1 MRHHTIAIR
10 ITARP
15 AREPAVSLDTHS
27 RDATFWRDH
36 DRAQVDPTAL
46 MRLNR
51 SSIPKLREALLAFL
65 PEGRAIPEHAWTVR
79 HRGILVLLWLHAVG
93 LTAFGIVQGFGVVQ
107 SVAEGGL
114 LAAIAVA
121 ANRPTL
127 KRSLRSSL
135 ASVGLVTSSAILV
148 QFWGGYIEGHFHF
161 FVMLAVIALY
171 EDWIPYLLAVLF
183 VAIEHGL
190 TGQFVPHAVYNHPD
204 AVSHPWQ
211 WGVIHAVFVLGE
223 SVALVSLW
231 RATERVRARADLV
244 LNSVGEGIVGLNLQR
259 EITFANSA
267 VATMTGYPV
276 EQLIGRHISQIV
288 ANADVASLDR
298 ERDTTPASAAPVT
311 RRGTD
316 TMVIRNN
323 GTPFPADSVSYPIV
337 EHDVMVGSV
346 LTLKDERFRKRA
358 EKDRQ
363 RTLSLLS
370 ATIES
375 TADGVLVVDKH
386 GKEALLFNQRFLD
399 LWQVPEPIVKAVS
412 ETRDDGPLL
421 AYVTTQCKDSEVFY
435 HKVRELYSQPD
446 LESIDII
453 ELKDGRIF
461 ERFTK
466 PQRIGG
472 ITVGRVWSFRD
483 ITKRKQAEE
492 RLHYLANFDP
502 LTGLPNRT
510 LFSDRL
516 SQALQR
522 ALRHKRSV
530 AVLFLDLDRFKNI
543 NDTLGHAFGDLVLK
557 NVSERLA
564 ACIREGDTVARL
576 GGDEFVLIL
585 DNLAQEEDTR
595 LIAQKVLSTLS
606 SPFSVEGHEFFITT
620 SIGIA
625 LYPNDGNTYE
635 SLIKNADTAMY
646 RAKEKGKNNYQHYS
660 PALNAKISE
669 RLAMETH
676 LRRALERNEF
686 ELHYQPLVAP
696 AWGRVIG
703 VEALLRWK
711 RPGVGMI
718 PPSDFI
724 PLAEE
729 TGLILPIGEWVLQTA
744 CAQNRAWQS
753 AGLPPIRVAVNLSGG
768 QFQQQHLVEDIAAIL
783 HETGLSPEYLELEL
797 TESIIMKSTEAT
809 VTTLRRMAE
818 LGIRISVD
826 DFGTGYSSLSY
837 LKRFPVSTL
846 KIDRTFVGDLTT
858 DPDDKAIVKAIIT
871 LAHSLK
877 LGVVAEGVETRE
889 QLQFL
894 QSLQCD
900 YVQGELFSKPV
911 PADKVAP
918 LFAQQRPWDQAC

>member
-1 MRHHTIAIR
+1 
-10 ITARP
+10 
-15 AREPAVSLDTHS
+15 
-27 RDATFWRDH
+27 
-36 DRAQVDPTAL
+36 
-46 MRLNR
+46 
-51 SSIPKLREALLAFL
+51 
-65 PEGRAIPEHAWTVR
+65 
-79 HRGILVLLWLHAVG
+79 
-93 LTAFGIVQGFGVVQ
+93 
-107 SVAEGGL
+107 
-114 LAAIAVA
+114 
-121 ANRPTL
+121 
-127 KRSLRSSL
+127 
-135 ASVGLVTSSAILV
+135 
-148 QFWGGYIEGHFHF
+148 
-161 FVMLAVIALY
+161 
-171 EDWIPYLLAVLF
+171 
-183 VAIEHGL
+183 
-190 TGQFVPHAVYNHPD
+190 
-204 AVSHPWQ
+204 
-211 WGVIHAVFVLGE
+211 
-223 SVALVSLW
+223 
-231 RATERVRARADLV
+231 
-244 LNSVGEGIVGLNLQR
+244 
-259 EITFANSA
+259 
-267 VATMTGYPV
+267 V

-288 ANADVASLDR
+288 VNADVASHDR
-298 ERDTTPASAAPVT
+298 NRGEAPAPPQNVH

-316 TMVIRNN
+316 TMVVRIN
-323 GTPFPADSVSYPIV
+323 GTPFPADSVSYPIL
-337 EHDVMVGSV
+337 EHDAMVGSV

-358 EKDRQ
+358 EKEQR

-375 TADGVLVVDKH
+375 TADGVLVVDKD
-386 GKEALLFNQRFLD
+386 GKEVLLFNQRFLD
-399 LWQVPEPIVKAVS
+399 LWHVPESIIQTVT
-412 ETRDDGPLL
+412 ETKDDGPLL
-421 AYVTTQCKDSEVFY
+421 AYVTTQCKDSEVF
-435 HKVRELYSQPD
+435 HKKVLELYSQPD

-453 ELKDGRIF
+453 ELRDGRIF

-472 ITVGRVWSFRD
+472 VTVGRVWSFRD

-522 ALRHKRSV
+522 ASWHKRSV

-557 NVSERLA
+557 NVSERLT
-564 ACIREGDTVARL
+564 ACVREGDTVARL

-595 LIAQKVLSTLS
+595 LIAQKVLSALS

-625 LYPNDGNTYE
+625 LSPNDGNTYE

-660 PALNAKISE
+660 PALNARISE
-669 RLAMETH
+669 RLALETH

-696 AWGRVIG
+696 AGGKVVG

-711 RPGVGMI
+711 RPGKGMI
-718 PPSDFI
+718 PPSEFV
-724 PLAEE
+724 PVAEE

-744 CAQNRAWQS
+744 CAQNMAWQS

-768 QFQQQHLVEDIAAIL
+768 QFQQQNLVETIAKTL
-783 HETGLSPEYLELEL
+783 RESGLGPQYLELEL
-797 TESIIMKSTEAT
+797 TESIIMKSTDAT
-809 VTTLRRMAE
+809 VTTLRRLDA
-818 LGIRISVD
+818 LGTKISVD

-846 KIDRTFVGDLTT
+846 KIDRSFIHDLIT

-877 LGVVAEGVETRE
+877 LAVVAEGVETQE
-889 QLQFL
+889 QLNFL
-894 QSLQCD
+894 QALQCD
-900 YVQGELFSKPV
+900 QVQGNLFSQ
-911 PADKVAP
+911 P
-918 LFAQQRPWDQAC
+918 LGAEETTRMLTNERLWARAS

>member
-1 MRHHTIAIR
+1 
-10 ITARP
+10 
-15 AREPAVSLDTHS
+15 
-27 RDATFWRDH
+27 
-36 DRAQVDPTAL
+36 
-46 MRLNR
+46 MRLSR
-51 SSIPKLREALLAFL
+51 SSVRRFRETLLGFV
-65 PEGRAIPEHAWTVR
+65 PEGRAIPEQAWKIR

-93 LTAFGIVQGFGVVQ
+93 LAIFGIVQGFGVVQ
-107 SVAEGGL
+107 SVSEGLL

-121 ANRPTL
+121 ADQPQLN
-127 KRSLRSSL
+127 RSLRSSL
-135 ASVGLVTSSAILV
+135 ASVGLVTSSAVLV

-171 EDWIPYLLAVLF
+171 EDWVPYLLAVLF
-183 VAIEHGL
+183 VAVEHGL
-190 TGQFVPHAVYNHPD
+190 TGQFVPHAVYNHSD
-204 AVSHPWQ
+204 AVSHPWR

-244 LNSVGEGIVGLNLQR
+244 LNSVGEGIVGLNLHR

-288 ANADVASLDR
+288 VNADAASHDR
-298 ERDTTPASAAPVT
+298 KQEGHPSDLTVH

-316 TMVIRNN
+316 TMVIRVN

-358 EKDRQ
+358 EKEQQ

-375 TADGVLVVDKH
+375 TADGVLVVDKD
-386 GKEALLFNQRFLD
+386 GKEALLFNQRFLE
-399 LWQVPEPIVKAVS
+399 LWQVPESVVQTVTATK
-412 ETRDDGPLL
+412 DDAPLL
-421 AYVTTQCKDSEVFY
+421 AYVTTQCKDPEVFITQ
-435 HKVRELYSQPD
+435 VRELYRQPD

-453 ELKDGRIF
+453 ALKDGRSF

-502 LTGLPNRT
+502 LTRLPNRT

-522 ALRHKRSV
+522 ASWHKRSV

-543 NDTLGHAFGDLVLK
+543 NDTLGHALGDLVLK
-557 NVSERLA
+557 NVSERLT
-564 ACIREGDTVARL
+564 ACVREGDTVARL
-576 GGDEFVLIL
+576 GGDEFVLVL

-595 LIAQKVLSTLS
+595 LIAHKILSTLS
-606 SPFSVEGHEFFITT
+606 SPFNVEGHEFFVTT

-625 LYPNDGNTYE
+625 LYPNDGDTYE

-660 PALNAKISE
+660 PALNARISE
-669 RLAMETH
+669 RLALETN
-676 LRRALERNEF
+676 LRRALERSEF
-686 ELHYQPLVAP
+686 ELHYQPLVTP
-696 AWGRVIG
+696 AWGRVVG

-711 RPGVGMI
+711 RPDIGMI

-724 PLAEE
+724 PIAEE
-729 TGLILPIGEWVLQTA
+729 TGLILPIGEWVLRTA
-744 CAQNRAWQS
+744 CTQNKAWQA
-753 AGLPPIRVAVNLSGG
+753 AGLPPVRVAVNLSGG
-768 QFQQQHLVEDIAAIL
+768 QFQQQHLVETISRIL
-783 HETGLSPEYLELEL
+783 DQTGLSPEYLELEL
-797 TESIIMKSTEAT
+797 TESVIMKSTETT
-809 VTTLRRMAE
+809 VTTLRQMDA
-818 LGIRISVD
+818 LGITISVD

-877 LGVVAEGVETRE
+877 LWVVAEGVETQE
-889 QLQFL
+889 QLAFL

-900 YVQGELFSKPV
+900 YVQGEFFSRPL
-911 PADKVAP
+911 PADQVAS
-918 LFAQQRPWDQAC
+918 LLTHTRRWDQAS

>member
-1 MRHHTIAIR
+1 
-10 ITARP
+10 
-15 AREPAVSLDTHS
+15 
-27 RDATFWRDH
+27 
-36 DRAQVDPTAL
+36 

-51 SSIPKLREALLAFL
+51 SSARRFRETLLGFI
-65 PEGRAIPEHAWTVR
+65 PEGRAIPEQAWKIR

-93 LTAFGIVQGFGVVQ
+93 LAAFGIFQGFGVVQ
-107 SVAEGGL
+107 SVGEGLL
-114 LAAIAVA
+114 LAAIALA
-121 ANRPTL
+121 ANSRRIT
-127 KRSLRSSL
+127 RSFRSAL
-135 ASVGLVTSSAILV
+135 ASIGLVTSSAILV

-171 EDWIPYLLAVLF
+171 EDWVPYLLAVLF
-183 VAIEHGL
+183 VAVEHGL

-204 AVSHPWQ
+204 ALSHPWQ
-211 WGVIHAVFVLGE
+211 WGIIHAVFVLGE

-244 LNSVGEGIVGLNLQR
+244 LNSVGEGIVGLNLDR
-259 EITFANSA
+259 EITFANPA
-267 VATMTGYPV
+267 VAQMTGYPL

-288 ANADVASLDR
+288 VNADVASPDPKQGA
-298 ERDTTPASAAPVT
+298 DQASAQNVH

-316 TMVIRNN
+316 TMVVRIN
-323 GTPFPADSVSYPIV
+323 GTPFPADSVSYPIL
-337 EHDVMVGSV
+337 EHDVIVGSV

-358 EKDRQ
+358 EKDQR

-375 TADGVLVVDKH
+375 TADGVLVVDKD
-386 GKEALLFNQRFLD
+386 GKEVLLFNQRFLD
-399 LWQVPEPIVKAVS
+399 LWQVPESVIQTIT
-412 ETRDDGPLL
+412 ETKDDGPLL

-435 HKVRELYSQPD
+435 KKVLELYGQPD
-446 LESIDII
+446 LESIDVI
-453 ELKDGRIF
+453 ELRDGRIF

-472 ITVGRVWSFRD
+472 VTVGRVWSFRD

-492 RLHYLANFDP
+492 RLHYLANFDS
-502 LTGLPNRT
+502 LTGLPNRP

-522 ALRHKRSV
+522 ASWHKRSV

-557 NVSERLA
+557 NVSERLT

-595 LIAQKVLSTLS
+595 LIAQKILGALS

-669 RLAMETH
+669 RLALETN

-696 AWGRVIG
+696 AWGQVVG

-711 RPGVGMI
+711 RPGIGMI
-718 PPSDFI
+718 PPSEFI
-724 PLAEE
+724 PVAEE
-729 TGLILPIGEWVLQTA
+729 TGLILPIGEWVLRTA
-744 CAQNRAWQS
+744 CAQNKAWHS
-753 AGLPPIRVAVNLSGG
+753 AGLPPIRMAVNLSGG
-768 QFQQQHLVEDIAAIL
+768 QFQQHNLVETISNIL
-783 HETGLSPEYLELEL
+783 HETGLSPEFLELEL
-797 TESIIMKSTEAT
+797 TESIIMKSTEVT
-809 VTTLRRMAE
+809 VTMLRRLDA
-818 LGIRISVD
+818 LGIKISVD

-889 QLQFL
+889 QLNFL
-894 QSLQCD
+894 RSLQCD
-900 YVQGELFSKPV
+900 YVQGKLFSTPL
-911 PADKVAP
+911 PADDVAR
-918 LFAQQRPWDQAC
+918 LLAHKQPWDQAC